1 MALTVS
7 RESETGMGIG
17 LGVVLGVIGAVLLFN
32 AVDLP
37 NSWPIAQNTLGW
49 ILLIAGILA
58 VVIGLIQTAQ
68 RSRTKQI
75 TEQRYDGPP
84 R

>member
-1 MALTVS
+1 
-7 RESETGMGIG
+7 MGIG
-17 LGVVLGVIGAVLLFN
+17 LGVVLGVIGAVLLFK

-37 NSWPIAQNTLGW
+37 NSWPVSQNTLGW

-58 VVIGLIQTAQ
+58 VVVGLIQTAQ

>member
-1 MALTVS
+1 
-7 RESETGMGIG
+7 MGIG
-17 LGVVLGVIGAVLLFN
+17 LGVLLGVVGAVLLFN

-49 ILLIAGILA
+49 ILLIAGIVA
-58 VVIGLIQTAQ
+58 VVISLIQTAQ
-68 RSRTKQI
+68 RSRTKHV
-75 TEQRYDGPP
+75 TEEHWDGPP